1 MKELLKKF
9 LQKLTRENLSNT
21 CQLGWKAFKWVMQV
35 TEGYHW
41 LITFSIFS
49 GIFGVVM
56 SLVNVAMS
64 KWIIDVATGAQEGN
78 IYLVATIVAL
88 SFLLG
93 MGIKLVSP
101 WIFGKI
107 NMRISIRMQNSL
119 SDALMMCSWKGAGKW
134 HTGDLL
140 TRISSDASE
149 VLGMG
154 MGILPNLLVTGLQLA
169 SSFIYLW
176 ILDARLAWFILGVTP
191 LVLLSKIYFRKVRE
205 LSCAQKKMN
214 SEMGTVMQE
223 NLSKRIL
230 VRSLGATNYR
240 KQKLHETQEKLFKLG
255 MEQIKFSTFT
265 QGVMGFTFGGGY
277 LCAFLWGIFQLHN
290 HEITFGTMTAFLQL
304 VGQVQGPF
312 LGLISIP
319 PSLIR
324 GWTSVERL
332 MALFEDVEP
341 DEHPV
346 YIDQPLTLNFRKVS
360 FGYEEDKE
368 ILHNISMS
376 FPKGSFTAIVGES
389 GSGKSTIAGIL
400 TGHNRQYRGSVTIGG
415 ISLPEIKEASLMKNV
430 TYVSHNSYLFKG
442 TVRDNLLMGNPQASD
457 EELWKALEQVK
468 LADFLRN
475 EKGLDTELT
484 EKASNLSGGQCQRL
498 AFARALLHDS
508 PVYIFDEAT
517 SNIDVESENDIMKEI
532 YRLAAEKTVILISH
546 RLANVVHADN
556 IYVLEQGQL
565 KESGTHEI
573 LLYNNSAYEQLWN
586 VQQKLENFGKEEQD

>member
-332 MALFEDVEP
+332 M
-341 DEHPV
+341 
-346 YIDQPLTLNFRKVS
+346 PL
-360 FGYEEDKE
+360 
-368 ILHNISMS
+368 
-376 FPKGSFTAIVGES
+376 
-389 GSGKSTIAGIL
+389 
-400 TGHNRQYRGSVTIGG
+400 
-415 ISLPEIKEASLMKNV
+415 
-430 TYVSHNSYLFKG
+430 
-442 TVRDNLLMGNPQASD
+442 
-457 EELWKALEQVK
+457 
-468 LADFLRN
+468 
-475 EKGLDTELT
+475 
-484 EKASNLSGGQCQRL
+484 
-498 AFARALLHDS
+498 
-508 PVYIFDEAT
+508 
-517 SNIDVESENDIMKEI
+517 
-532 YRLAAEKTVILISH
+532 
-546 RLANVVHADN
+546 
-556 IYVLEQGQL
+556 
-565 KESGTHEI
+565 
-573 LLYNNSAYEQLWN
+573 
-586 VQQKLENFGKEEQD
+586 